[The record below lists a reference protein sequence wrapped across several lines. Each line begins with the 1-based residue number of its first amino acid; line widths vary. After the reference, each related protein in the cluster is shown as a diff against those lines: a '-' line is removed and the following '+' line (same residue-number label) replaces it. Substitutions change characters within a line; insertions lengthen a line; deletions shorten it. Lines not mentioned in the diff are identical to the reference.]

1 MTYDPEA
8 GELLPDGSRI
18 QTTTVGEL
26 ADWLAD
32 NAPPRE
38 CRSVYA
44 RASCPDRC
52 GHASGDRRYWDHEHY
67 RCDEHGHTWVYF
79 PDTGQVD
86 WFDLSQPAR
95 LIYPVPAPQRNR
107 RGR

>member
-1 MTYDPEA
+1 VTYDPNA

-18 QTTTVGEL
+18 QTTTAGEL
-26 ADWLAD
+26 ADWLD
-32 NAPPRE
+32 EHAPPRE

-44 RASCPDRC
+44 RTSCPDRC
-52 GHASGDRRYWDHEHY
+52 GYRNGDRRYWNHEHY
-67 RCDEHGHTWVYF
+67 RCDEHNHTWVYF

-86 WFDLSQPAR
+86 WFDLSHPAR
-95 LIYPVPAPQRNR
+95 LIYPTYALQRNR